1 MSATIDHKLA
11 SMQKEME
18 LAKKRAAESDEE
30 KASLLQTIEELKNQI
45 LNQKS
50 SKECSKIAVKPQ
62 EDKEKLRLHQQIDT
76 LQKDNKD
83 LQEKLK
89 AAISTPQEKSTAV
102 VEQYNKLQQQT
113 LEAKKEAEKA
123 KQQADEAKKETEK
136 TKQQLAEVAQEKQSF
151 EDAFKTR
158 ESQYKELSAI
168 NEALASEIETLKIA
182 LDEKEE
188 LCQNLSAEKEVL
200 KLGLKEKQD
209 YLDNRL
215 QSNTNEEG
223 LINTLKNQIKN
234 SVAKVKTEGYPN
246 FDEIQNLHK
255 KIVEINQKLGPL
267 ATEFENLREAIRKDY
282 DDFTITEENIKRK
295 KEIFQE
301 HCTSFESLKERYNA
315 IKNNIEVY
323 KLDFAKFSAT
333 ITSYLSHPFNEAYNL
348 QLAVKSELD
357 WKTLKNDDVKYNNE
371 FKDLTT
377 SHKSLIDDQ
386 GICSHKLFTIN
397 RALGVMKNM
406 LDNPNASLLGKFTSF
421 FISPKEKD
429 PAKTN

>member
-136 TKQQLAEVAQEKQSF
+136 TKQQLAEVAEEKQSF
-151 EDAFKTR
+151 ENAFKTR

-168 NEALASEIETLKIA
+168 NEVLASEIETLKIA
-182 LDEKEE
+182 LDEKEDSCQKLSGEIEALKQE
-188 LCQNLSAEKEVL
+188 LKN
-200 KLGLKEKQD
+200 KQD
-209 YLDNRL
+209 YFNDRL
-215 QSNTNEEG
+215 QNNTNEVS
-223 LINTLKNQIKN
+223 IIDTLKDQLKN
-234 SVAKVKTEGYPN
+234 SVAKVKTEGYPSIE
-246 FDEIQNLHK
+246 DLK
-255 KIVEINQKLGPL
+255 
-267 ATEFENLREAIRKDY
+267 NLREEIDNVNKELEPLAAEFIAVRKRQKNDY
-282 DDFTITEENIKRK
+282 KTFYVNEKNLPLKTEIYNKYFSEFKKLKDDFVRLEPEIQKLKSEFEIYQNKKDKNLSLPFDEPYTLQVAIKSKFDLLTLKTDHEKYDEEYDKL
-295 KEIFQE
+295 Q
-301 HCTSFESLKERYNA
+301 TSFN
-315 IKNNIEVY
+315 
-323 KLDFAKFSAT
+323 KLVSSQGNCTWKIGTLGSGIDSMKG
-333 ITSYLSHPFNEAYNL
+333 ILENY
-348 QLAVKSELD
+348 D
-357 WKTLKNDDVKYNNE
+357 KTLYE
-371 FKDLTT
+371 
-377 SHKSLIDDQ
+377 
-386 GICSHKLFTIN
+386 
-397 RALGVMKNM
+397 R
-406 LDNPNASLLGKFTSF
+406 F
-421 FISPKEKD
+421 FGSSKKEKD